1 MTYLAQVVII
11 VLFLLLVMYVVAFFS
26 ALRHGF
32 AGSRS
37 NTFVLLFGAALV
49 LLPMGLWA
57 IWWLVL
63 PNSALNIG
71 PSAAEGFTVLLYGST
86 VTLPL
91 VLASL
96 IYSIARMVRSRKGLT
111 EADAL

>member
-1 MTYLAQVVII
+1 VAII
-11 VLFLLLVMYVVAFFS
+11 ALLLLFVTYGVALSS

-37 NTFVLLFGAALV
+37 NTLVIVFGAVLV

-57 IWWLVL
+57 TWWLVL
-63 PNSALNIG
+63 PNSSIDIG
-71 PSAAEGFTVLLYGST
+71 PSAAEGLAVLLYGGT

-91 VLASL
+91 VVASL
-96 IYSIARMVRSRKGLT
+96 IYSIARMLRSRKGLKGS
-111 EADAL
+111 